1 MAYGKAEE
9 IIVVRKWK
17 VEKYMEQIYVQTE
30 DLSVGYHG
38 KVLLSDI
45 ALKVNKGEILV
56 LIGPN
61 GAGKSTIIKN
71 IIREMNPISGNI
83 YVKGRKISDF
93 TSKEYAKTMSVVL
106 TEKIKTEMMT
116 CRDVVAMGRYPYTNY
131 FGRLTKE
138 DEVIVNESLKKVSAL
153 DIAENDFSQIS
164 DGQRQRIMLARAICQ
179 KPEVIVLDEP
189 TSFLDIRHKIELL
202 DILQEMAVKDNVAVI
217 VSLHEIELAAKIADY
232 VMCVGADGK
241 IEFGRPEKIFTDD
254 RISSLYGL
262 THGTY
267 NCMYGSTELKKPE
280 GTPKVFVAGGAGT
293 GVFIYRELQ
302 RLGIAFRAGILYEN
316 DCDFPVAKALASE
329 VITEKMFEPIGKDT
343 FEAACRKIDESDYVI
358 DTGCPVGQMN
368 AMLKDVLEYAAEKK
382 KIILKKPDIDTLK
395 SLFTGE

>member
-71 IIREMNPISGNI
+71 IIREMNPIGGNI

>member
-1 MAYGKAEE
+1 MADDKKIIFSMVGVSKVYPPQKQVLKNIYLSFFYGAKIG
-9 IIVVRKWK
+9 IIG
-17 VEKYMEQIYVQTE
+17 
-30 DLSVGYHG
+30 L
-38 KVLLSDI
+38 
-45 ALKVNKGEILV
+45 
-56 LIGPN
+56 N
-61 GAGKSTIIKN
+61 GSGKSTILKN
-71 IIREMNPISGNI
+71 LIREMSPLGGVVVLEGKDINNYS
-83 YVKGRKISDF
+83 
-93 TSKEYAKTMSVVL
+93 SKNFAKQMSVVL
-106 TEKIKTEMMT
+106 TEKVKTELLT

-262 THGTY
+262 IHGTY